1 LAWPGKSW
9 SNRINTSR
17 EDLNMKRILLVGNP
31 NVGKSALFSRLTGTH
46 IIASN
51 YPGTT
56 VEFTK
61 GYFKLG
67 EERVELIDVPGTY
80 TLEPSSKAE
89 EVAVEM
95 LNEGDLIIDVVDA
108 TNLERN
114 LNLTLQLLERHTP
127 VIVALNMWDDTRHRG
142 INIDVPKMEQILGVP
157 VVATVGVTGQGIGEL
172 VRRLPEARVP
182 ENVPVYSD
190 SEERWAR
197 VGDILSH
204 VQSLSHRHHTWYETL
219 EDITSHRV
227 GGIVT
232 ALSVLFATFWFVR
245 FVGEGIIGYVA
256 EPLFE
261 GLWTPLLTRLS
272 LALGPGSLWHN
283 VLIGQLVGGEIDYL
297 QSFGL
302 LSTGLFI
309 PLAAVLP
316 YILAFY
322 LVLGI
327 LEDVGYLPRLAVL
340 MDTLL
345 HRLGLHGYAIIPTIL
360 GFGCN
365 VPAVMAT
372 RILESRKQRFIAAT
386 LISIG
391 VPCAAL
397 QAMII
402 GVVGREGIQYVAI
415 VYGSLFVSWIA
426 IGLILN
432 RAVKGFNPELLIEI
446 PPYRLPPWRV
456 VGQKLWLRVS
466 GFLKEALPVILGT
479 VLVVNV
485 LYNFG
490 IFDAIANTAAPLL
503 TGLWGL
509 PKETVTALA
518 VGFLRKDAAVGMLVP
533 LALTAK
539 QLVIS
544 TTVLAMFFPCVA
556 TFVVLTR
563 ELGAKDLF
571 RAVGIMI
578 AAVLVMGSVQNLIL

>member
-1 LAWPGKSW
+1 
-9 SNRINTSR
+9 
-17 EDLNMKRILLVGNP
+17 MMRILLVGNP

-56 VEFTK
+56 VEFTR
-61 GYFKLG
+61 GYLKLG
-67 EERVELIDVPGTY
+67 EERAELIDVPGNY
-80 TLEPSSKAE
+80 TLKPTSKAE

-95 LNEGDLIIDVVDA
+95 LKEGDLVINVVDA

-114 LNLTLQLLERHTP
+114 LNLTLQLLEKQTP
-127 VIVALNMWDDTRHRG
+127 VIVALNMWDDTKHRG
-142 INIDVPKMEQILGVP
+142 INVDVAKLEELLGVP
-157 VVATVGVTGQGIGEL
+157 VVPTVGVTGQGVREL
-172 VRRLPEARVP
+172 VGRLPEAKVSKNART
-182 ENVPVYSD
+182 YSNSD
-190 SEERWAR
+190 ERWAR
-197 VGDILSH
+197 VGDIVSQ
-204 VQSLSHRHHTWYETL
+204 VQSLSHRHHRWYEHL
-219 EDITSHRV
+219 EDASSHRV
-227 GGIVT
+227 GGIVI
-232 ALSVLFATFWFVR
+232 ALLVLFATFWFVR
-245 FVGEGIIGYVA
+245 FVGEGITGYVA

-261 GLWTPLLTRLS
+261 GLWTPLLSRLS
-272 LALGPGSLWHN
+272 LALGAGGFWHN
-283 VLIGQLVGGEIDYL
+283 ILIGNLIGGEIDYF

-309 PLAAVLP
+309 PLAVVLP
-316 YILAFY
+316 YIVSFY
-322 LVLGI
+322 LALGI

-340 MDTLL
+340 MDTIM

-365 VPAVMAT
+365 VPGIMAT

-402 GVVGREGIQYVAI
+402 GLVGQHGVGYVAM
-415 VYGSLFVSWIA
+415 VYGSLFISWLI

-432 RAVKGFNPELLIEI
+432 RAVKGFNPELLVEI

-456 VGQKLWLRVS
+456 IGEKLWLRVS
-466 GFLKEALPVILGT
+466 GFIKEALPIVLGT
-479 VLVVNV
+479 VLVVNI
-485 LYNFG
+485 LYWLG
-490 IFDAIANTAAPLL
+490 VFDAIANITAPVL

-509 PKETVTALA
+509 PKDTITALA
-518 VGFLRKDAAVGMLVP
+518 IGFLRKDVAMGMLAP

-544 TTVLAMFFPCVA
+544 STVLAMFFPCVA
-556 TFVVLTR
+556 TFVILAR
-563 ELGAKDLF
+563 ELGARDLLK
-571 RAVGIMI
+571 AVGIMI
-578 AAVLVMGSVQNLIL
+578 AAALIMGSLQNLVL

>member
-1 LAWPGKSW
+1 
-9 SNRINTSR
+9 
-17 EDLNMKRILLVGNP
+17 MMRILLVGNP

-56 VEFTK
+56 VGFTK
-61 GYFKLG
+61 GYLKLG
-67 EERVELIDVPGTY
+67 EERAELIDVPGNY

-95 LNEGDLIIDVVDA
+95 LKEGDLVINVVDA

-114 LNLTLQLLERHTP
+114 LNLTLQLLERQTP

-142 INIDVPKMEQILGVP
+142 INIDAAKLEELLGVP
-157 VVATVGVTGQGIGEL
+157 VVPTVGVTGQGVREL
-172 VRRLPEARVP
+172 VRRLPEAKVP
-182 ENVPVYSD
+182 ENVRTYPNSD
-190 SEERWAR
+190 ERWAR
-197 VGDILSH
+197 VGDIVSQA
-204 VQSLSHRHHTWYETL
+204 QSLSHRHHRWYENL
-219 EDITSHRV
+219 EDASSHRV
-227 GGIVT
+227 GGIVI
-232 ALSVLFATFWFVR
+232 ALLVLFATFWFVR
-245 FVGEGIIGYVA
+245 FVGEGIINHVA
-256 EPLFE
+256 GPLFE
-261 GLWTPLLTRLS
+261 WLWTPLLAKLS
-272 LALGPGSLWHN
+272 LALGAGGFWHN
-283 VLIGQLVGGEIDYL
+283 VLIGNLIGGEIDYF

-302 LSTGLFI
+302 LSTGLYI

-316 YILAFY
+316 YIFSFY
-322 LVLGI
+322 LALGI
-327 LEDVGYLPRLAVL
+327 MEDVGYLPRLAVL
-340 MDTLL
+340 MDTIM

-402 GVVGREGIQYVAI
+402 GLLGRQGVGYQWVGYVAM
-415 VYGSLFVSWIA
+415 VYGSLFISWVI

-432 RAVKGFNPELLIEI
+432 RAVKGFNPELLVEI

-456 VGQKLWLRVS
+456 IGEKLWLRVS
-466 GFLKEALPVILGT
+466 GFIKEALPIVLGT
-479 VLVVNV
+479 VLVVNI
-485 LYNFG
+485 LYTLGVFN
-490 IFDAIANTAAPLL
+490 AIADITAPVL

-509 PKETVTALA
+509 PKETITALV
-518 VGFLRKDAAVGMLVP
+518 VGFLRKDVAMGMLAP

-544 TTVLAMFFPCVA
+544 STVLAMFFPCVA
-556 TFVVLTR
+556 TFVILAR
-563 ELGAKDLF
+563 ELGARDVLK
-571 RAVGIMI
+571 AVGIMI
-578 AAVLVMGSVQNLIL
+578 AAALIMGSLQNLVL

>member
-1 LAWPGKSW
+1 
-9 SNRINTSR
+9 
-17 EDLNMKRILLVGNP
+17 MMRILLAGNP

-46 IIASN
+46 IITAN

-56 VEFTK
+56 VGFTK
-61 GYFKLG
+61 GYLKWG
-67 EERVELIDVPGTY
+67 EERAELIDVPGTY

-95 LNEGDLIIDVVDA
+95 LKDGDLVINVVDA

-114 LNLTLQLLERHTP
+114 LNLTLQLLERQTP

-142 INIDVPKMEQILGVP
+142 INIDVAKLEELLGVP
-157 VVATVGVTGQGIGEL
+157 VVPTVGVTGQGIRDL
-172 VRRLPEARVP
+172 VRRLPEAKVP
-182 ENVPVYSD
+182 KNARTYSNSD
-190 SEERWAR
+190 ERWAR
-197 VGDILSH
+197 VGDIVSQ
-204 VQSLSHRHHTWYETL
+204 VQSLSHRHHRWYENL
-219 EDITSHRV
+219 EDASSHPV
-227 GGIVT
+227 GGIVI
-232 ALSVLFATFWFVR
+232 ALLVLFATFWFVR

-256 EPLFE
+256 KLFFNW
-261 GLWTPLLTRLS
+261 LWTPLLMKLS
-272 LALGPGSLWHN
+272 LALGSGGFWHN
-283 VLIGQLVGGEIDYL
+283 ILIGKLIGGGIDYS

-302 LSTGLFI
+302 LSTGLYI
-309 PLAAVLP
+309 PLAVVLP
-316 YILAFY
+316 YIISFY
-322 LVLGI
+322 LALGI

-340 MDTLL
+340 MDTIM

-365 VPAVMAT
+365 VPGIMAT

-402 GVVGREGIQYVAI
+402 GVVGQKGVGYVAM
-415 VYGSLFVSWIA
+415 VYGSLFISWVI

-432 RAVKGFNPELLIEI
+432 RTVKGFNPELLVEI

-456 VGQKLWLRVS
+456 IGEKLWLRVS
-466 GFLKEALPVILGT
+466 GFIKEALPIILGT
-479 VLVVNV
+479 VLVVNI
-485 LYNFG
+485 LYTLGVFN
-490 IFDAIANTAAPLL
+490 AIANITAPIL

-509 PKETVTALA
+509 PKETITAIV
-518 VGFLRKDAAVGMLVP
+518 VGFLRKDVAMGMLAS

-544 TTVLAMFFPCVA
+544 STVLAMFFPCVA
-556 TFVVLTR
+556 TFVIFAR
-563 ELGAKDLF
+563 ELGVRDLLK
-571 RAVGIMI
+571 AIGIML
-578 AAVLVMGSVQNLIL
+578 AAVLIMGSLQNLVL

>member
-1 LAWPGKSW
+1 
-9 SNRINTSR
+9 
-17 EDLNMKRILLVGNP
+17 MMRILLVGNP

-56 VEFTK
+56 VGFTK
-61 GYFKLG
+61 GYLTLG
-67 EERVELIDVPGTY
+67 EERAELIDVPGNY
-80 TLEPSSKAE
+80 TLEPTSKAE

-95 LNEGDLIIDVVDA
+95 LKDGDLVINVVDA

-114 LNLTLQLLERHTP
+114 LNLTLQLLERDTP

-142 INIDVPKMEQILGVP
+142 IDIDVAKLEELLGVS
-157 VVATVGVTGQGIGEL
+157 VVPTVGVAGQGIGEL
-172 VRRLPEARVP
+172 IRRLPEAKVP
-182 ENVPVYSD
+182 ENARTYSNSD
-190 SEERWAR
+190 KRWAR
-197 VGDILSH
+197 VGDIVSQ
-204 VQSLSHRHHTWYETL
+204 VQSLSHRHHRWYEDL
-219 EDITSHRV
+219 EDASSHRL
-227 GGIVT
+227 GGIVI
-232 ALSVLFATFWFVR
+232 ALLVLFATFWFVR

-261 GLWTPLLTRLS
+261 GLWTPLLMKMS
-272 LALGPGSLWHN
+272 FALGPESFWHT
-283 VLIGQLVGGEIDYL
+283 VLIGKLIGGGIDYS

-302 LSTGLFI
+302 LSTGLYI

-316 YILAFY
+316 YIISFY
-322 LVLGI
+322 LALGI

-340 MDTLL
+340 MDTTM

-365 VPAVMAT
+365 VPGIMAT

-402 GVVGREGIQYVAI
+402 GVVGRQGVGYVAM
-415 VYGSLFVSWIA
+415 VYGSLFISWVI

-432 RAVKGFNPELLIEI
+432 RAVKGFNPELLVEI

-456 VGQKLWLRVS
+456 IGEKLWLRVS
-466 GFLKEALPVILGT
+466 GFIKEALPIILGT
-479 VLVVNV
+479 VLVVNI

-490 IFDAIANTAAPLL
+490 LFDAIANIAAPVL

-509 PKETVTALA
+509 PKETIAALV
-518 VGFLRKDAAVGMLVP
+518 VGILRKDAAMGMLAP

-556 TFVVLTR
+556 TFVILAR
-563 ELGAKDLF
+563 ELGARDVLK
-571 RAVGIMI
+571 AVGIMI
-578 AAVLVMGSVQNLIL
+578 AAVLIMGSLQNLVL

>member
-1 LAWPGKSW
+1 
-9 SNRINTSR
+9 
-17 EDLNMKRILLVGNP
+17 MMRILLVGNP

-61 GYFKLG
+61 GYLKVG
-67 EERVELIDVPGTY
+67 EEHAEIIDVPGNY
-80 TLEPSSKAE
+80 TLEPTSKAE

-95 LNEGDLIIDVVDA
+95 LKEGDLVINVVDA

-114 LNLTLQLLERHTP
+114 LNLTLQLLERQTP
-127 VIVALNMWDDTRHRG
+127 VIVALNMWDDTQHRG
-142 INIDVPKMEQILGVP
+142 ISIDVARLEKLLGVP
-157 VVATVGVTGQGIGEL
+157 VVPTVGVSGQGVREL
-172 VRRLPEARVP
+172 VKRIPEAKVP
-182 ENVPVYSD
+182 ENARTYSD
-190 SEERWAR
+190 SDERWAR
-197 VGDILSH
+197 VGDIVSQ
-204 VQSLSHRHHTWYETL
+204 VQSLSHRHHRWYENL
-219 EDITSHRV
+219 EDASSHRV
-227 GGIVT
+227 GGIVI
-232 ALSVLFATFWFVR
+232 ALLVLSATFWFVR

-256 EPLFE
+256 DPLFE
-261 GLWTPLLTRLS
+261 GLWTPVLAKLS
-272 LALGPGSLWHN
+272 LALGPGSFWHDIFIGR
-283 VLIGQLVGGEIDYL
+283 LIGGGIDYS

-302 LSTGLFI
+302 LSTGLYI

-316 YILAFY
+316 YIFSFY
-322 LVLGI
+322 LALGI

-340 MDTLL
+340 MDTIM

-365 VPAVMAT
+365 VPGIMST

-402 GVVGREGIQYVAI
+402 GLVGEQGVEYIAM
-415 VYGSLFVSWIA
+415 VYGSLVISWVI

-432 RAVKGFNPELLIEI
+432 RVVKGFNPELLVEI
-446 PPYRLPPWRV
+446 PPYRFPPWRV
-456 VGQKLWLRVS
+456 IGEKLWLRVS
-466 GFLKEALPVILGT
+466 AFIKEALPIVLGA

-485 LYNFG
+485 LYTLGVFN
-490 IFDAIANTAAPLL
+490 AIADITAPIL

-509 PKETVTALA
+509 PKETIAPLV
-518 VGFLRKDAAVGMLVP
+518 VGFLRKDAAMGLLVP

-544 TTVLAMFFPCVA
+544 STVLAMFFPCVA
-556 TFVVLTR
+556 TFVILAR
-563 ELGAKDLF
+563 ELGARDLLK
-571 RAVGIMI
+571 AVGIMI
-578 AAVLVMGSVQNLIL
+578 AAALIMGGLQNLVL

>member
-1 LAWPGKSW
+1 
-9 SNRINTSR
+9 
-17 EDLNMKRILLVGNP
+17 MMQILLVGNP

-56 VEFTK
+56 VGFTK
-61 GYFKLG
+61 GYLNLG
-67 EERVELIDVPGTY
+67 EKRAELIDVPGNY

-95 LNEGDLIIDVVDA
+95 LKDGDLVINVVDA

-114 LNLTLQLLERHTP
+114 LNLTLQLLERQSP

-142 INIDVPKMEQILGVP
+142 INIDVAKLEELLGVP
-157 VVATVGVTGQGIGEL
+157 VVPTVGVTGQGVREL
-172 VRRLPEARVP
+172 VRRLPEAKVS
-182 ENVPVYSD
+182 ENARTYSNSD
-190 SEERWAR
+190 ERWTR
-197 VGDILSH
+197 VGDIVSQ
-204 VQSLSHRHHTWYETL
+204 VQLLSHRHHRWYENL
-219 EDITSHRV
+219 EDASSHRV
-227 GGIVT
+227 WGIVI
-232 ALSVLFATFWFVR
+232 ALLVLFATFWFVR
-245 FVGEGIIGYVA
+245 FVGEGMIGYVA
-256 EPLFE
+256 DPLFE
-261 GLWTPLLTRLS
+261 GLWTPVLAKLS
-272 LALGPGSLWHN
+272 VALGAGGFWHD
-283 VLIGQLVGGEIDYL
+283 VLIGNLIGGEIVYL

-302 LSTGLFI
+302 LSTGLYI
-309 PLAAVLP
+309 PLAVVLP
-316 YILAFY
+316 YIISFY
-322 LVLGI
+322 LALGI

-340 MDTLL
+340 MDTVM

-365 VPAVMAT
+365 VPGIMAT

-402 GVVGREGIQYVAI
+402 GLVGQQGVGYVAM
-415 VYGSLFVSWIA
+415 VYGSLFISWVI

-432 RAVKGFNPELLIEI
+432 RAVKGFNPELLVEI

-456 VGQKLWLRVS
+456 IGEKLWLRVS
-466 GFLKEALPVILGT
+466 GFIKEALPIVLGS
-479 VLVVNV
+479 VLVVNI
-485 LYNFG
+485 LYTLGVFN
-490 IFDAIANTAAPLL
+490 AIADVTAPVL

-509 PKETVTALA
+509 PKETITALV
-518 VGFLRKDAAVGMLVP
+518 VGFLRKDVAMGMLTP

-544 TTVLAMFFPCVA
+544 STVLAMLFPCIA
-556 TFVVLTR
+556 TFVILAR
-563 ELGAKDLF
+563 ELGVRDLLK
-571 RAVGIMI
+571 AVGIMV
-578 AAVLVMGSVQNLIL
+578 AAALIMGSLQNLVL